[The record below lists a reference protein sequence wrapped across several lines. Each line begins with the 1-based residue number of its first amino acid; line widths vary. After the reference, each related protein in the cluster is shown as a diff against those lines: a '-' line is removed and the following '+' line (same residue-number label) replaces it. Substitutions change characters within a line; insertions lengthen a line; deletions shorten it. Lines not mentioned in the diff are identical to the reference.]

1 MKKIV
6 SLVLFCFL
14 TAGFVPAA
22 SAHERRVVAGQFE
35 FIVGF
40 INEPAFSGQMNG
52 VDLRVTQKNK
62 PVENLEGQ
70 LKVIVLRSDVD
81 KTLELAFS
89 KKYNDPGHYA
99 AHFLP
104 AKPGKYIFRIT
115 GTINGAAID
124 EQFESGEKFHDVND
138 VVPLQFP

>member
-1 MKKIV
+1 MKVIV
-6 SLVLFCFL
+6 TVLLFCL
-14 TAGFVPAA
+14 SAAGFVPVA
-22 SAHERRVVAGQFE
+22 SAHEKRVVAGQFE

-70 LKVIVLRSDVD
+70 LKVVVMRSDVD

-89 KKYNDPGHYA
+89 KKYNDPGRYA

-104 AKPGKYIFRIT
+104 AKPGKYIFRII
-115 GTINGAAID
+115 GTINGAVID

-138 VVPLQFP
+138 VAPLQFP